1 VNDTDALLLAWLL
14 LAHLLADFVLQT
26 DAIATAKFGSGPT
39 AWRALALHAAIV
51 GATTAP
57 LALIYGLRGIGYV
70 LLTVVTHLVI
80 DRTKILLTLRD
91 LREREA
97 QASAASVPAPATPP
111 ADQAEPVDS
120 PEATPEGP
128 PLDQA
133 WTPRPA
139 ALFAIDQMAHLGV
152 LVIGWAVL
160 LQGEAPAAGWVDL
173 VNRLF
178 ANAGTA
184 EFPRLVLVLVVLAD
198 LAIVDVRAGSMF
210 VATLV
215 RAPLPRAAD
224 RASAA
229 SPARI
234 GATIGVMERL
244 IVSALVLAAAYNAIG
259 LVVAA
264 KTVARFRQLDDRQF
278 AEYYLLGTLASIT
291 VAILA
296 ALVAQGLLA

>member
-1 VNDTDALLLAWLL
+1 MNDANALLLAWLL

-26 DAIATAKFGSGPT
+26 DAIAIAKFGTGPA
-39 AWRALALHAAIV
+39 AWRALGLHAAIV
-51 GATTAP
+51 GAITAP
-57 LALIYGLRGIGYV
+57 LVLIFGERGLGYV
-70 LLTVVTHLVI
+70 LLTVVAHLVI
-80 DRTKILLTLRD
+80 DRVKIVLTLRD
-91 LREREA
+91 QRAREA
-97 QASAASVPAPATPP
+97 TAAAPAADTPGLSVAP
-111 ADQAEPVDS
+111 SPPEGDVD
-120 PEATPEGP
+120 ATPEGP
-128 PLDQA
+128 PLDRA

-139 ALFAIDQMAHLGV
+139 ALFALDQLAHLAV
-152 LVIGWAVL
+152 LLVGWAVL
-160 LQGEAPAAGWVDL
+160 LDGVAPSAAWVDL
-173 VNRLF
+173 VNRVF
-178 ANAGTA
+178 QGAGTA
-184 EFPRLVLVLVVLAD
+184 EFHRLWLVLVVLTD

-215 RAPLPRAAD
+215 RAPEPRSTNAAT
-224 RASAA
+224 AA

>member
-1 VNDTDALLLAWLL
+1 MNDADAMLLAWLL

-26 DAIATAKFGSGPT
+26 DAIAIAKFGTGPT
-39 AWRALALHAAIV
+39 AWRALVLHAAIV
-51 GATTAP
+51 GVTTAP
-57 LALIYGLRGIGYV
+57 LALIYGIRGVGYV
-70 LLTVVTHLVI
+70 LLTVVTHFVI
-80 DRTKILLTLRD
+80 DRTKIALTLREQ
-91 LREREA
+91 REREGPS
-97 QASAASVPAPATPP
+97 ASPVPQEGPP
-111 ADQAEPVDS
+111 DDA
-120 PEATPEGP
+120 EATPEGP
-128 PLDQA
+128 PLDRA

-139 ALFAIDQMAHLGV
+139 ALFALDQLAHLGV

-160 LQGEAPAAGWVDL
+160 LEGVAPAGGWVDL
-173 VNRLF
+173 VNQLF
-178 ANAGTA
+178 NNAGTA
-184 EFPRLVLVLVVLAD
+184 EFHRLVLVLVVLAD

-215 RAPLPRAAD
+215 RAPQPRAAD
-224 RASAA
+224 GPSAA

>member
-1 VNDTDALLLAWLL
+1 MNDADALLLAWLL

-26 DAIATAKFGSGPT
+26 DAIAIGKFGTGAT
-39 AWRALALHAAIV
+39 AWRALALHATIV
-51 GATTAP
+51 GAGAAP
-57 LALIYGLRGIGYV
+57 LALIYGVRGLGYV

-80 DRTKILLTLRD
+80 DRAKIVLTLREQH
-91 LREREA
+91 ERA
-97 QASAASVPAPATPP
+97 VPVANPA
-111 ADQAEPVDS
+111 AEPGEGVND

-128 PLDQA
+128 PLDQT

-139 ALFAIDQMAHLGV
+139 ALFALDQLAHLGV

-160 LQGEAPAAGWVDL
+160 LQGVAPTGAWVDL

-178 ANAGTA
+178 SNAGTA
-184 EFPRLVLVLVVLAD
+184 EFHRLWLVLVVLTD

-210 VATLV
+210 VATMV
-215 RAPLPRAAD
+215 RAPQPRTTD
-224 RASAA
+224 GTSAA
-229 SPARI
+229 PPAKI

>member
-1 VNDTDALLLAWLL
+1 MTDADALLLAWLL

-26 DAIATAKFGSGPT
+26 DAIAIAKFGTGPR

-51 GATTAP
+51 GAAAAP
-57 LALIYGLRGIGYV
+57 VVLVYGVRGAGYV
-70 LLTVVTHLVI
+70 LLTVITHLAI
-80 DRTKILLTLRD
+80 DRTKIVLTLRD
-91 LREREA
+91 QRQREA
-97 QASAASVPAPATPP
+97 AGRPP
-111 ADQAEPVDS
+111 LGAQDQPVADPD
-120 PEATPEGP
+120 ATPEGP
-128 PLDQA
+128 PLDRA

-139 ALFAIDQMAHLGV
+139 ALFALDQLAHLGV

-160 LQGEAPAAGWVDL
+160 LVGAPATAGWVEL

-178 ANAGTA
+178 SNAGTA
-184 EFPRLVLVLVVLAD
+184 EFHRLVLVLVVLTD

-215 RAPLPRAAD
+215 RAPQPRAD
-224 RASAA
+224 GASAA
-229 SPARI
+229 SQARI

-291 VAILA
+291 VAVLA
-296 ALVAQGLLA
+296 ALLAQGLLA